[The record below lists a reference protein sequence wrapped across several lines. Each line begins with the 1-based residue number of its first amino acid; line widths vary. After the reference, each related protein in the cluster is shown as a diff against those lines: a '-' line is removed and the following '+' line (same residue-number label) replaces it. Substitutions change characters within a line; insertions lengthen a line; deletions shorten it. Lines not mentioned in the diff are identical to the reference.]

1 MRVSQRLVLDREK
14 VEAVV
19 ENEYV
24 VWGSSN
30 GGRLADVMT
39 KMGFKV
45 VKVTEEE
52 EVSCGRQGGGG
63 DEEAGE
69 GAVGALPAHPGQI
82 REEQEGAAEPVC
94 QVV

>member
-1 MRVSQRLVLDREK
+1 MRVSQKLVLDREK
-14 VEAVV
+14 VEVVV

-45 VKVTEEE
+45 SRSRKE
-52 EVSCGRQGGGG
+52 GG
-63 DEEAGE
+63 D
-69 GAVGALPAHPGQI
+69 PPSS
-82 REEQEGAAEPVC
+82 RWPR
-94 QVV
+94 

>member
-1 MRVSQRLVLDREK
+1 MRVSQKIVLDREK

-30 GGRLADVMT
+30 GGRLADVMS

-45 VKVTEEE
+45 VKVT
-52 EVSCGRQGGGG
+52 
-63 DEEAGE
+63 
-69 GAVGALPAHPGQI
+69 
-82 REEQEGAAEPVC
+82 
-94 QVV
+94 

>member
-1 MRVSQRLVLDREK
+1 MLERVSPLNSEGEAAIVGQLVGELRSSFGVRVSQKMVLDREK

-39 KMGFKV
+39 
-45 VKVTEEE
+45 
-52 EVSCGRQGGGG
+52 
-63 DEEAGE
+63 
-69 GAVGALPAHPGQI
+69 
-82 REEQEGAAEPVC
+82 
-94 QVV
+94 